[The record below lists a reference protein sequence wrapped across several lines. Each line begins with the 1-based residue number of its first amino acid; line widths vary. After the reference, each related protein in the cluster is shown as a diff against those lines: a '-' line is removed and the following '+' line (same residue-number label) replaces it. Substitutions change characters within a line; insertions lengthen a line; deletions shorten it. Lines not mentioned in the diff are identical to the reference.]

1 MQFPS
6 VFKLRIFSIIAV
18 MVFAI
23 KTQAQSFSYYAIA
36 GNTGYVSAG
45 TGVTNAYVMWY
56 SNNAGTGSSK
66 DIHIALSGA
75 GSGDSIIF
83 IANNTEFKARAKAKS
98 TTWFNVVNQSLAN
111 VNNTGSGTNVQRGVS
126 LTTGDTALDVE
137 IRCDR
142 TTSHS
147 SYSQQIYI
155 LIKKSG
161 STANTSKYLRI
172 FPYIIAQSN
181 IFKWNGDN
189 NSSFHTA
196 TNWSPSRSTPSTSDV
211 LIFDNAVPKKVQI
224 LYNSGQFSQ
233 TIEQIMIT
241 ANTKIRFVN
250 YTGSNG
256 AAAKSTLKLNSGNN
270 QNRIMYDWDQT
281 LGMNANYLY
290 NGNSGDVGD
299 LDLGVASELGVSGT
313 DTIQIEFLNGA
324 FFSNNFYSPTIRTY
338 NTEGN
343 GACLKLYTHKLMSQL
358 NGVYYYPVNWYNDAN
373 TTISFASN
381 NSKYIL
387 GGPEYFGWGT
397 PNTMGTNG
405 KIVVEAGT
413 RLSLRGGDGGTMML
427 GGIWEVYGGIAG
439 KLVSNAPA
447 SNSAADWKSWVPT
460 LQLKSD
466 ATRHGYIDTLG
477 NNWDE
482 SSVEGGVLWEMYNS
496 GTRSW
501 RTVGFP
507 LRNAMNISQIANNI
521 VITGTKNTTNAD
533 SFYSFNSSCSYCK
546 SSLMNWSESTSAWVG
561 AESGSSTSTINPG
574 KGVLLFFRGL
584 GGNGVGDASSSAT
597 AGSMSFKGEINYGD
611 FTLSNLSYT
620 SGAGSLKGV
629 NLIANPYPC
638 AIDWR
643 SVIANSGNSN
653 IADKFYYFNP
663 KAQNYSVYNKT
674 SGTLVLSGSKDFTNS
689 TDAEAATIEQG
700 AAFFVVTSNSSNT
713 LNFKESN
720 KTPGKPK
727 TSAFKVG
734 SEFPCNRLTF
744 QLNYN
749 TTTSPREDN
758 GVLEWDMD
766 HIAGVDDVE
775 DFTDQAKLY
784 AGYLGI
790 GTVDANKLWY
800 AIDRRKTIN
809 EGEQR
814 IIPLLV
820 KTLEATDYKITFE
833 TCLNG
838 ANAEIELVD
847 KLKGTKT
854 KVTKDF
860 VYVFTTSATDT
871 IKSDNRFELIL
882 TKAAANNT
890 TQLNLINQYYVY
902 PNPIESNAFRIT
914 SAQSPIQN
922 VKLFNMNGQE
932 LADYSSSIISAGNYP
947 LPKNIANGNYWV
959 KIIHATGTQVQ
970 QIHIQR

>member
-1 MQFPS
+1 MTR
-6 VFKLRIFSIIAV
+6 LRNTIKSITLLFSLV
-18 MVFAI
+18 LTKFLFS
-23 KTQAQSFSYYAIA
+23 QSFSYYTIA
-36 GNTGYVSAG
+36 GNQSYTAAG
-45 TGVTNAYVMWY
+45 STVTDAYVMWY
-56 SNNAGTGSSK
+56 SNNAGTGTSK
-66 DIHIALSGA
+66 DIHLTFTGV
-75 GSGDSIIF
+75 GNGDSILF
-83 IANNTEFKARAKAKS
+83 LANNTEFKARAKAKS
-98 TTWFNVVNQSLAN
+98 TSWFNIVNQTVAN
-111 VNNTGSGTNVQRGVS
+111 VNKSGGSNVQRGVS
-126 LTTGDTALDVE
+126 LVSGDTALDIE
-137 IRCDR
+137 IRTDR
-142 TTSHS
+142 TTSHTG
-147 SYSQQIYI
+147 YSQEVYI

-161 STANTSKYLRI
+161 SNANTTKYLRI
-172 FPYIIAQSN
+172 FPYIIAQAN
-181 IFKWNGDN
+181 IYKWAGDN
-189 NSSFHTA
+189 NASFHTA

-224 LYNSGQFSQ
+224 LYNSGQFTQ

-250 YTGSNG
+250 FRGSNG
-256 AAAKSTLKLNSGNN
+256 ALAKSTLKVNSGNN
-270 QNRIMYDWDQT
+270 QNRIMYDWDQN

-299 LDLGVASELGVSGT
+299 IDLGYNSELGVSGT
-313 DTIQIEFLNGA
+313 DTIQLEFLNGA
-324 FFSNNFYSPTIRTY
+324 FFSNNYFTPTIRTY

-358 NGVYYYPVNWYNDAN
+358 NGIYYYPVNWLNDAN

-387 GGPEYFGWGT
+387 GGPENLGGGST
-397 PNTMGTNG
+397 ATMGSNG
-405 KIVVEAGT
+405 KIVIEAGT
-413 RLSLRGGDGGTMML
+413 RMSLRGGDGGTMLL

-447 SNSAADWKSWVPT
+447 SSSAADWKAWVPT

-482 SSVEGGVLWEMYNS
+482 TSVEGGVLWELYNS
-496 GTRSW
+496 GTRAW

-507 LRNAMNISQIANNI
+507 LRNSMNVSQIANNI
-521 VITGTKNTTNAD
+521 VITGTKNSTNAD

-546 SSLMNWSESTSAWVG
+546 SSLMNWSESGSAWTG
-561 AESGSSTSTINPG
+561 AESGSSASKISPG
-574 KGVLLFFRGL
+574 KGILLFFRGI

-597 AGSMSFKGEINYGD
+597 AGAMSFKGEINYGD

-620 SGAGSLKGV
+620 SSAGSLKGV
-629 NLIANPYPC
+629 NLVANPYPC

-674 SGTLVLSGSKDFTNS
+674 SGTLVLSGSKDYTSS

-700 AAFFVVTSNSSNT
+700 AAFFVVASSGTNT
-713 LNFKESN
+713 LKFKESN

-727 TSAFKVG
+727 TSAFKMG

-749 TTTSPREDN
+749 ASTSPREDN

-766 HIAGVDDVE
+766 NISGVEDVE

-814 IIPLLV
+814 IIPLMV
-820 KTLEATDYKITFE
+820 KTLEIAEYKISFE

-838 ANAEIELVD
+838 PNLDIELVD

-854 KVTKDF
+854 KVTKDL
-860 VYVFTTSATDT
+860 VYVFSTNSTDS
-871 IKSDNRFELIL
+871 IPSDYRFELIL
-882 TKAAANNT
+882 TKAAVNKTNNVDVAN
-890 TQLNLINQYYVY
+890 QHYVY
-902 PNPIESNAFRIT
+902 PNPVESNSFRIT
-914 SAQSPIQN
+914 SSQSPIQS
-922 VKLFNMNGQE
+922 VKLFNVNGQE
-932 LADYSSSIISAGNYP
+932 LVDYSSSIISAGNYP
-947 LPKNIANGNYWV
+947 LPKGITNGNYWV
-959 KIIHATGTQVQ
+959 KIINATGSQVQ